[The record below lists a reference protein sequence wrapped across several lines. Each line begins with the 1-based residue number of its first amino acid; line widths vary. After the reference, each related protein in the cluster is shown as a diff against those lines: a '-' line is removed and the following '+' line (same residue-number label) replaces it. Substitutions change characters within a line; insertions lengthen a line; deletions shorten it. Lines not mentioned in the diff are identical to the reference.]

1 LIHPIGEL
9 AATNDLRHL
18 SHRRDS
24 THANSSS
31 KTSIFNSL
39 LGRIAIESVRD
50 SNSRR
55 TAPCEERANAT
66 AHLIQQFE

>member
-39 LGRIAIESVRD
+39 LGIE
-50 SNSRR
+50 RR
-55 TAPCEERANAT
+55 FTASKVSQA
-66 AHLIQQFE
+66 